1 MASSL
6 LPRIDYVD
14 NDRVNPASYGRFT
27 KEPLRFSEINPWT
40 IAQSK
45 IMFFSLESVVL
56 RFRFKIRFHLFTDLS
71 LILF

>member
-6 LPRIDYVD
+6 LPRVDYVD
-14 NDRVNPASYGRFT
+14 NDQVNPASYGHFT

-45 IMFFSLESVVL
+45 ITFSSLESIVSSV
-56 RFRFKIRFHLFTDLS
+56 
-71 LILF
+71 